1 MNYAKFMQSENAAR
15 EISLNYSSVQPH
27 CLTENLSRN
36 FFECLYIASS
46 VKRMHVLMVDVI
58 IIHYT
63 GTILKCWHVLLLII
77 MYEMVLSMAA

>member
-1 MNYAKFMQSENAAR
+1 MQSENAAS
-15 EISLNYSSVQPH
+15 EISLNYSSVQSH

-58 IIHYT
+58 FT
-63 GTILKCWHVLLLII
+63 DWNNTKMLAGT
-77 MYEMVLSMAA
+77 AADTNVRNGTVHGCVKRV